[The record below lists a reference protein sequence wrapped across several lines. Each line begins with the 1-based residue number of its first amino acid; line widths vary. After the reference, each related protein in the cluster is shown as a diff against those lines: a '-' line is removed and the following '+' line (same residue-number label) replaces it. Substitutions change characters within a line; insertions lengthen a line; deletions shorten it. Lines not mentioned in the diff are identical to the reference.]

1 MAEIQIRNDVERER
15 DTVRRERKNFIVR
28 ETEIR
33 IKEEVMGI
41 KIQ

>member
-1 MAEIQIRNDVERER
+1 MAEIQIRNEVERER
-15 DTVRRERKNFIVR
+15 DTVRRERKNFNVR